1 MGSQLISK
9 DILANQSYAE
19 LTNNVKDTL
28 ALIQRLK
35 G

>member
-9 DILANQSYAE
+9 DILANKSYDE
-19 LTNNVKDTL
+19 LSKNVKDTL
-28 ALIQRLK
+28 ALIQTLK